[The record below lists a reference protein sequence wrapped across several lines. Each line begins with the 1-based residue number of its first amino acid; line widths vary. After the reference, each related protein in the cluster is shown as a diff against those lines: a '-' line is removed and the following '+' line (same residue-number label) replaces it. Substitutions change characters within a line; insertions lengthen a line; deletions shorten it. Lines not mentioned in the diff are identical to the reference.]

1 MNTDAGPARSCLSDI
16 FVVDALRYA

>member
-1 MNTDAGPARSCLSDI
+1 MNTDAGPARSCLSDV